1 MSFNW
6 TEYLAL
12 AQDLAGQGVTPPTEE
27 AKLRSAISRAYYA
40 AFCKARNHL
49 RDRERCSIPDTGEA
63 HAKVRDIFW
72 GSPLKQRRKIG
83 TGLNRLRE
91 DRRKADYVDS
101 VNNLPNITTKALT
114 ECNKILVELGR
125 L

>member
-1 MSFNW
+1 MSFDW
-6 TEYLAL
+6 TEYFVL
-12 AQDLAGQGVTPPTEE
+12 AQDLAGQGVTSPTEE

-49 RDRERCSIPDTGEA
+49 RDREGCSIPDTGEA
-63 HAKVRDIFW
+63 HAKVRDIFRD
-72 GSPLKQRRKIG
+72 SPDKQRTRIG
-83 TGLNRLRE
+83 TELNRLRE
-91 DRRKADYVDS
+91 DRRKADYDDS

-114 ECNKILVELGR
+114 ECNKILMELGR

>member
-1 MSFNW
+1 MSFDW

-12 AQDLAGQGVTPPTEE
+12 AQDLAGQRVTPPTVE

-49 RDRERCSIPDTGEA
+49 RDREGHDIPTTGEA
-63 HAKVRDIFW
+63 HVKVRDIFRD
-72 GSPLKQRRKIG
+72 SPYRQRKSIG
-83 TGLNRLRE
+83 TTLNRLRE
-91 DRRKADYVDS
+91 DRRKADYDDS
-101 VNNLPNITTKALT
+101 IRNLPDITTKALT
-114 ECNKILVELGR
+114 ECNKILMELGR